1 MWKTIAGWLLAF
13 FGMARELD
21 EHRARIR
28 RLEDRL
34 RDHEEALKLVA
45 QELRHARQ
53 LEAAEREKQM
63 LRIQREVS
71 RLKDSPGK
79 RRDKREPPSGFSF
92 FPQPSFSWGTRWS
105 YWSPCRC

>member
-1 MWKTIAGWLLAF
+1 MWKTVADWLLAF
-13 FGMARELD
+13 FGMARELE

-28 RLEDRL
+28 GLEGRL

-45 QELRHARQ
+45 QELRHTRE

-63 LRIQREVS
+63 LRLEREVS

-79 RRDKREPPSGFSF
+79 RWKRS
-92 FPQPSFSWGTRWS
+92 
-105 YWSPCRC
+105 

>member
-1 MWKTIAGWLLAF
+1 MWKTIADWLLAF
-13 FGMARELD
+13 FGMARELE

-45 QELRHARQ
+45 QELHHTRE

-63 LRIQREVS
+63 LRLEREVS
-71 RLKDSPGK
+71 RLKESPRNK
-79 RRDKREPPSGFSF
+79 RKKP
-92 FPQPSFSWGTRWS
+92 
-105 YWSPCRC
+105 